1 MTSKHFVLIT
11 ALLLCG
17 SFTTAQQ
24 AEPTNPK
31 EAAAAKAAADAAL
44 DAKYQALVTTLTPA
58 QQEWERVLQAEL
70 GSFYLPIH
78 KRQKVSDQSNAWDFV
93 EDDPALPRILLIG
106 DSVSRAY
113 TQTVRKR
120 LAGKANLHRAPANC
134 GPTTRGLEK
143 LDVWLGD
150 GQWDIIHFN
159 FGIHDR
165 NMPIAEYSEK
175 LEQLVV
181 RMKATGATLVWAT
194 TTPIPDLPGK
204 KQLASSIIEKNA
216 AAAKVMK
223 KHGVA
228 TDDLYRAI
236 QPRLADLQ
244 NPDDVHFNAA
254 GNEFLGDRVAEFLEL
269 QLN

>member
-1 MTSKHFVLIT
+1 M
-11 ALLLCG
+11 
-17 SFTTAQQ
+17 
-24 AEPTNPK
+24 
-31 EAAAAKAAADAAL
+31 ADADAVL
-44 DAKYQALVTTLTPA
+44 DAEYQAWVTTLTPA
-58 QQEWERVLQAEL
+58 QQEWEQVLQAEL

-78 KRQKVSDQSNAWDFV
+78 KRQKVSGQSNAWDFV
-93 EDDPALPRILLIG
+93 EDDPALPRVLLIG

-113 TQTVRKR
+113 TQTVRTR
-120 LAGKANLHRAPANC
+120 LAGKANVHRAPANC

-150 GQWDIIHFN
+150 GNWDIIHFN

-165 NMPIAEYSEK
+165 NMPIAEYTEK

-181 RMKATGATLVWAT
+181 RMKATGAELAWAT
-194 TTPIPDLPGK
+194 TTPIPNLPEK

-216 AAAKVMK
+216 AAAKIMK
-223 KHGVA
+223 KHDVK

-236 QPRLADLQ
+236 SPRLKELQ
-244 NPDDVHFNAA
+244 NPDDVHFNTA
-254 GNEFLGDRVAEFLEL
+254 GNTFLGDRVAEFLAT